1 MQTNTPQLQIQT
13 DEQEN
18 NLDLKKI
25 IYNLFSYWHWYF
37 TSLLIC
43 AILAFTYLYFAT
55 PLYRLHATL
64 LVENAQTSNSSSS
77 SSLLDES
84 SLLSDL
90 GLTGITNSVDNEM
103 AVLASHSL
111 MEQIVRDLQLNV
123 KYFGVARIK
132 NVELSKFRCPFEFKI
147 VSLSN
152 IGADYP
158 LNYTVKLTATGVNIS
173 DEDSSRDVA
182 FGQTVKL
189 KNSVFQIVPRVLQNP
204 ADTLFS
210 PYSVTVITYE
220 QAISNYLKTLSIV
233 NNNSKAATISLTLNE
248 EPVAKRGVEML
259 THLINTYITL
269 NITDKNRVADSTIAF
284 INNKLLVVSDE
295 LNSIEKQIQNFKQA
309 NKLAD
314 ISTQSQLLVTN
325 TNDYVKNLAIQQTQL
340 DIADALDNYLKDDK
354 TNKRVV
360 PTNLSIQTDPN
371 FINLLGTYNQ
381 LQLEREREAS
391 FTTEDNPS
399 VKILDGQISRIRNDL
414 INNLSVIKRNIQIT
428 INGIKNNL
436 SVYEGQISQVP
447 LKEREFLEYSR
458 QQSIKQDIY
467 VFLLKQREETEIG
480 KTANLAP
487 VRIVD
492 SPYQEIIPYAPNKV
506 LVYILFAMA
515 GIAIPSLIIYLRQAL
530 NNRVMMRKDVTDNT
544 TAPVIG
550 EISQAEENKKIV
562 FAKESRSVIAEQFR
576 ILRTNLDFV
585 ITDKDDDARIIMITS
600 SMSSEGKSFV
610 AMNLATSLAVS
621 GKKVALLEFDMRM
634 PKVLSSLDIHHHQG
648 LSNYIVSQINL
659 DDILLPSGVHE
670 NFYLIGAGVIP
681 PNPAELI
688 LNKRVPHLMNEL
700 KKRFDYIIFDTP
712 PVGLVTDAQLLSKY
726 ANVSIYIIRQGY
738 TFKNQLQLL
747 QEIINTNKIK
757 NLNVVINGVKV
768 KNTYGYSYGYGYGYG
783 YGISGNYSYFAN
795 GKKTKKSFFKKLI
808 QKP

>member
-233 NNNSKAATISLTLNE
+233 NNNSKAATISFTLNE

-381 LQLEREREAS
+381 LQLERE
-391 FTTEDNPS
+391 
-399 VKILDGQISRIRNDL
+399 I
-414 INNLSVIKRNIQIT
+414 
-428 INGIKNNL
+428 
-436 SVYEGQISQVP
+436 
-447 LKEREFLEYSR
+447 LEYSR

-585 ITDKDDDARIIMITS
+585 ITDKDDESHVIMITS

-648 LSNYIVSQINL
+648 
-659 DDILLPSGVHE
+659 
-670 NFYLIGAGVIP
+670 
-681 PNPAELI
+681 
-688 LNKRVPHLMNEL
+688 
-700 KKRFDYIIFDTP
+700 
-712 PVGLVTDAQLLSKY
+712 
-726 ANVSIYIIRQGY
+726 
-738 TFKNQLQLL
+738 
-747 QEIINTNKIK
+747 
-757 NLNVVINGVKV
+757 
-768 KNTYGYSYGYGYGYG
+768 
-783 YGISGNYSYFAN
+783 
-795 GKKTKKSFFKKLI
+795 
-808 QKP
+808 